1 MELTE
6 KLQAENGKLR
16 ERLSRLS
23 QASQRINESLDFE
36 TVLQGVVDSARSVT
50 DAKYC
55 VVTLPDDEG
64 QVQEFLVS
72 GIPPHWV
79 GQMRNFPEAAPL
91 HEYLGGFEE
100 PLRLRDLY
108 SHVGALGLPVVRAPG
123 STAETM
129 SFLAAPIRHRG
140 ESVGNFFLAGK
151 VSGPEFTD
159 EDEETLVMFASQAAL
174 VIANARRYRDQQRAM
189 ADREAVVNTAPVGV
203 VVFDAVS
210 GEPVSYNR
218 ETLRILGGLLTGE
231 PRLEDFLEAVTIRRA
246 DGRQVSLKELSIAQA
261 LSEGETVRAEEV
273 VFEISDGRS
282 VKALLNATPIRSDD
296 GRVSS
301 SVVTLQDT
309 APMDELEHM
318 RAEFLA
324 KVSHELRAPL
334 AAIKGSATTALSD
347 TFPFRQAEMFQFLR
361 IISEQADRMTGLI
374 NDLLDVA
381 RIETGTLVVNP
392 MPTLVMAMLDQA
404 RNTVLS
410 GWDRDNIN
418 MEMAPGLPPVMAD
431 PGRIVQVLVNLLT
444 NAAKNSPGASPIRV
458 EAAQDGDRVAIS
470 VTDRGRGVSLE
481 QMSQLFRRSSQSRQD
496 ASLEIDGGGGWGLSI
511 CKGIVEAHG
520 GRIWADSDGPD
531 KGTRFTFTIPV
542 AEEAGAIVSADSRY
556 GVAGA
561 RLVGADRTK
570 ILVVDD
576 DPQTLRS
583 VRQALSGAGYVPVVT
598 GDPNEALDLLKE
610 HGPGLALLDLVLP
623 GSDGIELMKEIFER
637 VDIPVVFLSAYGHE
651 DAVTRALDEG
661 AVDYLVKPFA
671 PTELVARIR
680 AVLRARAPRR
690 KAIPKEPFVLAE
702 LKIDYVR
709 RRVTIAGQPVDL
721 TRIEY
726 FVLQELS
733 LNAGQ
738 TVFYEDI
745 LRRIWSK
752 RGNSDRR
759 PLHAAVKN
767 VRRKLGDNA
776 KNPRWV
782 FNEPRVGY
790 RLGRAE

>member
-1 MELTE
+1 MGFAED
-6 KLQAENGKLR
+6 LQVENRKLR

-50 DAKYC
+50 DARYC
-55 VVTLPDDEG
+55 VVTLLNDED
-64 QVQEFLVS
+64 QVQEYLVS
-72 GIPPHWV
+72 GMTPQEADLIWS
-79 GQMRNFPEAAPL
+79 FPGAHRLYEHL
-91 HEYLGGFEE
+91 RQIKE
-100 PLRLRDLY
+100 PLRLVDFY
-108 SHVGALGLPVVRAPG
+108 SHNRALGLPEVRPPG
-123 STAETM
+123 SDATTI
-129 SFLAAPIRHRG
+129 SFMAAPIDHRG
-140 ESVGNFFLAGK
+140 ECVGHFFLAGK
-151 VSGPEFTD
+151 VPEPEFTA

-174 VIANARRYRDQQRAM
+174 VISNARRYSDQQRAL

-203 VVFDAVS
+203 AVVDAIS
-210 GEPVSYNR
+210 GEPVSFNR
-218 ETLRILGGLLTGE
+218 EAVRIMEGLLTGE
-231 PRLEDFLEAVTIRRA
+231 TRSENFLDAVMIRRA
-246 DGRQVSLKELSIAQA
+246 DGREVSLKDLSIARA
-261 LSEGETVRAEEV
+261 MSAGETVRAEEV
-273 VFEISDGRS
+273 VFEVPDGRKA
-282 VKALLNATPIRSDD
+282 KALMNATPIRSDD
-296 GRVSS
+296 GRVASF
-301 SVVTLQDT
+301 VVTLQDT
-309 APMDELEHM
+309 TPMDELEHM

-324 KVSHELRAPL
+324 KVSHDLRAPL

-347 TFPFRQAEMFQFLR
+347 TFPFRQAEMVQFLR
-361 IISEQADRMTGLI
+361 IISEQADRMAGLI

-392 MPTLVMAMLDQA
+392 MPTLVTAILDQA

-410 GWDRDNIN
+410 GWDRDNIHLDL
-418 MEMAPGLPPVMAD
+418 APGLPPVMAD
-431 PGRIVQVLVNLLT
+431 PGRIVQLLVNLLT
-444 NAAKNSPGASPIRV
+444 NAAKNSPGTSPIRV
-458 EAAQDGDRVAIS
+458 DAAQDGDKVAIS
-470 VTDRGRGVSLE
+470 VTDRGRGVSRE
-481 QMSQLFRRSSQSRQD
+481 QMPHLFRKSSQRGQD
-496 ASLEIDGGGGWGLSI
+496 TDHGNDGGGGWGLSI

-520 GRIWADSDGPD
+520 GRIWADSEGTD

-542 AEEAGAIVSADSRY
+542 AEETGAFISADSRSSI
-556 GVAGA
+556 AGA
-561 RLVGADRTK
+561 GVVGADRTK

-583 VRQALSGAGYVPVVT
+583 VRLALSGAGYIPVVT

-651 DAVTRALDEG
+651 DAITRALDEG
-661 AVDYLVKPFA
+661 AVDYLAKPFA

-690 KAIPKEPFVLAE
+690 KVIPKDPFVLAE

-709 RRVTIAGQPVDL
+709 RRVTLAGRLVDL

-738 TVFYEDI
+738 TVIYEDI
-745 LRRIWSK
+745 LRSIWAK

-767 VRRKLGDNA
+767 VRRKLGDDA
-776 KNPRWV
+776 KNPKWI

-790 RLGRAE
+790 RLGMAV

>member
-1 MELTE
+1 MGFAED
-6 KLQAENGKLR
+6 LQVENRKLR

-50 DAKYC
+50 DARYC
-55 VVTLPDDEG
+55 VVTLLNDED
-64 QVQEFLVS
+64 QVQEYLVS
-72 GIPPHWV
+72 GMTPQEADLIWS
-79 GQMRNFPEAAPL
+79 FPGAHRLYEHL
-91 HEYLGGFEE
+91 RQIKE
-100 PLRLRDLY
+100 PLRLVDFY
-108 SHVGALGLPVVRAPG
+108 SHNRALGLPEVRPPG
-123 STAETM
+123 SDATTI
-129 SFLAAPIRHRG
+129 SFMAAPIDHRG
-140 ESVGNFFLAGK
+140 ECVGHFFLAGK
-151 VSGPEFTD
+151 VPEPEFTA

-174 VIANARRYRDQQRAM
+174 VISNARRYSDQQRAL

-203 VVFDAVS
+203 AVVDAIS
-210 GEPVSYNR
+210 GEPVSFNR
-218 ETLRILGGLLTGE
+218 EAVRIMEGLLTGE
-231 PRLEDFLEAVTIRRA
+231 TRSENILDAVMIRRA
-246 DGRQVSLKELSIAQA
+246 DGREVSLKDLSIARA
-261 LSEGETVRAEEV
+261 MSEGETVRAEEV
-273 VFEISDGRS
+273 VFEVPNGRK
-282 VKALLNATPIRSDD
+282 VKALMNATPIRSDD
-296 GRVSS
+296 GRVASF
-301 SVVTLQDT
+301 VVTLQDT
-309 APMDELEHM
+309 TPMDELEHM

-324 KVSHELRAPL
+324 KVSHDLRAPL

-347 TFPFRQAEMFQFLR
+347 TFPFRQAEMVQFLR
-361 IISEQADRMTGLI
+361 IISEQADRMAGLI

-392 MPTLVMAMLDQA
+392 MPTLVTAILDQA

-410 GWDRDNIN
+410 GWDRDNIHLDL
-418 MEMAPGLPPVMAD
+418 APGLPPVMAD
-431 PGRIVQVLVNLLT
+431 PGRIVQLLVNLLT
-444 NAAKNSPGASPIRV
+444 NAAKNSPGTSPIRV
-458 EAAQDGDRVAIS
+458 DAAQDGDKVAIS
-470 VTDRGRGVSLE
+470 VTDRGRGVSRE
-481 QMSQLFRRSSQSRQD
+481 QMPHLFRKSSQRGQD
-496 ASLEIDGGGGWGLSI
+496 TDHGNDGGGGWGLSI

-520 GRIWADSDGPD
+520 GRIWADSEGTD

-542 AEEAGAIVSADSRY
+542 AEEAGAFLSADSRSSIAGA
-556 GVAGA
+556 GVA
-561 RLVGADRTK
+561 GADRTK

-583 VRQALSGAGYVPVVT
+583 VRLALSGAGYIPVVT

-651 DAVTRALDEG
+651 DAITRALDEG
-661 AVDYLVKPFA
+661 AVDYLAKPFA

-690 KAIPKEPFVLAE
+690 KVIPKDPFVLAD
-702 LKIDYVR
+702 LKIDYAR
-709 RRVTIAGQPVDL
+709 RRVTIAGRLVDL

-738 TVFYEDI
+738 TVIYEDI
-745 LRRIWSK
+745 LRSIWAK

-767 VRRKLGDNA
+767 VRRKLGDDA
-776 KNPRWV
+776 KNPKWI

-790 RLGRAE
+790 RLGMAV